1 MVKPHRLYFAA
12 TIVSYAF
19 MNTVERPT
27 TKQIGMHKN
36 KNCMGQI
43 LY

>member
-19 MNTVERPT
+19 LKANNKADRYAQ
-27 TKQIGMHKN
+27 KQ

-43 LY
+43 DLLT